1 MYSDECNVNRLM
13 DYRNEVKDSVKEQG
27 VSLSL
32 MPFFIKAASRAL
44 EKVPQLN
51 AWLDEE
57 NQTLRIQKRHNI
69 GIAMDTPEGLI
80 VPNIKSVQD
89 LDIIEIAKQ
98 LNRLQELGRKSSI
111 PPNDLSNTTFSLS
124 NIGVVSIEIISK
136 WC

>member
-1 MYSDECNVNRLM
+1 M
-13 DYRNEVKDSVKEQG
+13 DCRNEVKDSMKEQG

-57 NQTLRIQKRHNI
+57 SQTLRIQKSHNI
-69 GIAMDTPEGLI
+69 GIAMDTPKGLI
-80 VPNIKSVQD
+80 VPNIKDVQN
-89 LDIIEIAKQ
+89 LDIVEIAKE

-124 NIGVVSIEIISK
+124 NIGVVSLEIISNESY
-136 WC
+136 

>member
-1 MYSDECNVNRLM
+1 M
-13 DYRNEVKDSVKEQG
+13 KDSMKEQG

-57 NQTLRIQKRHNI
+57 SQTLRIQKSHNI
-69 GIAMDTPEGLI
+69 GIAMDTPKGLI
-80 VPNIKSVQD
+80 VPNIKDVQN
-89 LDIIEIAKQ
+89 LDIVEIAKE

-124 NIGVVSIEIISK
+124 NIGVVSLEIISNESY
-136 WC
+136 